1 MFTGDDLLAELIN
14 RFARLHGL
22 YQLLARVRILTGY
35 QPFILFAAHFT
46 FEFPLVGET
55 TSPAS
60 FNFSGLAVVVVFRV
74 RELLLVI
81 VQRLPCRNRSAHC
94 HHGPQPQNR
103 VSSESASWG
112 AISSSST
119 CSCSS
124 ALAGAGAGSGCRGSP
139 TGRGCRSTK
148 AAARFGRLM

>member
-1 MFTGDDLLAELIN
+1 MLTGDDLLTKLVN
-14 RFARLHGL
+14 RFTRLHGL
-22 YQLLARVRILTGY
+22 YQLLARVGILTGN
-35 QPFILFAAHFT
+35 QSLVLFARNFA

-60 FNFSGLAVVVVFRV
+60 FNLASFAVVIVFRV
-74 RELLLVI
+74 GELLLVI
-81 VQRLPCRNRSAHC
+81 VQRLPCRNRSAHR

-103 VSSESASWG
+103 VSSGSASWG

-124 ALAGAGAGSGCRGSP
+124 ALAGECAGSVCRGSP
-139 TGRGCRSTK
+139 TGRG
-148 AAARFGRLM
+148 

>member
-1 MFTGDDLLAELIN
+1 MLTGDDLLTELVN

-22 YQLLARVRILTGY
+22 DQLLARVRILTGN
-35 QPFILFAAHFT
+35 QAFILFTRHFT

-55 TSPAS
+55 ATPAS
-60 FNFSGLAVVVVFRV
+60 FNFTGFAVVVVFGV
-74 RELLLVI
+74 GELLLVI
-81 VQRLPCRNRSAHC
+81 VQRLPCRNCSAHG

-119 CSCSS
+119 CSS
-124 ALAGAGAGSGCRGSP
+124 
-139 TGRGCRSTK
+139 
-148 AAARFGRLM
+148 